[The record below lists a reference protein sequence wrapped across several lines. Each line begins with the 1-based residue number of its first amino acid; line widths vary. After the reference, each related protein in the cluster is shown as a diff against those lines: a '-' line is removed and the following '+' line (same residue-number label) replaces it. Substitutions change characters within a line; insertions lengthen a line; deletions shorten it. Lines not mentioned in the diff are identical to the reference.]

1 MSRPEGLTPR
11 ERWVGREAGPLVRP
25 YTVTRGRT
33 RPRGIRLDL
42 VTILVVSGRGAADN
56 VRLSSEHRRLL
67 EMCRRPSTTADLA
80 SEVDLPL
87 HVVQVLLGDLY
98 HYGLI
103 EEVRQPAPAQRP
115 DAQLLMR
122 VLDELRQL

>member
-1 MSRPEGLTPR
+1 MDGLEGQQPR

-25 YTVTRGRT
+25 YAVTRGRT
-33 RPRGIRLDL
+33 QPRGIRLDL
-42 VTILVVSGRGAADN
+42 VTILTVSGRGVGDH

-67 EMCRRPSTTADLA
+67 ELCRRPSTTADLA

-87 HVVQVLLGDLY
+87 RVVQVLLGDLY
-98 HYGLI
+98 HHGLI
-103 EEVRQPAPAQRP
+103 EEVRHQRP

-122 VLDELRQL
+122 VLDELRHL